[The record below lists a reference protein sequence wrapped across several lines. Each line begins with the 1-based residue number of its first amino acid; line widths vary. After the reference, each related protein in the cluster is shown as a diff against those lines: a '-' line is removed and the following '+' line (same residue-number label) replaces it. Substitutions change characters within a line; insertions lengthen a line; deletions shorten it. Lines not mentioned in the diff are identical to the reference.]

1 PLRALAVR
9 PRLPRIRF
17 FRDSLSRSHELTVA
31 ESPTPAQTAKVVVT
45 RLSLPG
51 FARCDGRHRMV
62 DCIRVASS
70 GAAPTR
76 RVLTMPDRS
85 KESVSEHYR
94 RLAQECL
101 EMVPTI
107 EDEDSRAIS
116 DRDGTSL
123 DTLGQKL
130 RRRHVNAASCNK
142 GNSASP
148 TTTRAGTAQE
158 R

>member
-1 PLRALAVR
+1 MAHVPSQLTS
-9 PRLPRIRF
+9 RLTQR
-17 FRDSLSRSHELTVA
+17 
-31 ESPTPAQTAKVVVT
+31 
-45 RLSLPG
+45 G
-51 FARCDGRHRMV
+51 FGLCDGRHRVV

>member
-1 PLRALAVR
+1 
-9 PRLPRIRF
+9 
-17 FRDSLSRSHELTVA
+17 
-31 ESPTPAQTAKVVVT
+31 
-45 RLSLPG
+45 
-51 FARCDGRHRMV
+51 MV

-107 EDEDSRAIS
+107 EDEDSRASLIEMARVWIRLAKS
-116 DRDGTSL
+116 YEDDTSMPP
-123 DTLGQKL
+123 
-130 RRRHVNAASCNK
+130 AATK
-142 GNSASP
+142 E
-148 TTTRAGTAQE
+148 TRPAIQQQEQAQPKNDDDKV
-158 R
+158 

>member
-1 PLRALAVR
+1 M
-9 PRLPRIRF
+9 
-17 FRDSLSRSHELTVA
+17 A
-31 ESPTPAQTAKVVVT
+31 ESPTPAQTAKVLVT

-107 EDEDSRAIS
+107 EDEDSRASLIEMA
-116 DRDGTSL
+116 RVWIRLATSYED
-123 DTLGQKL
+123 DTSMPP
-130 RRRHVNAASCNK
+130 AATK
-142 GNSASP
+142 E
-148 TTTRAGTAQE
+148 TRPAIQQQEQAQPKNDDDKV
-158 R
+158 